1 MARGPGQTAIENI
14 IEMPMEDVLHGS
26 MMPYA
31 EYVIMERALPRVED
45 GLKPVQRRILYTM
58 MELALAPDKPHRKSA
73 RIVGDTLGKYHPHGD
88 TSVYDAMVRMAQGF
102 NMRAPLVDGHGN
114 FGSVDGDPAAAMR
127 YTEARLTPIAL
138 ELLRDIEKET
148 VAFGLNF
155 DDSTTEPVMLPGR
168 YPNLLVNGAS
178 GIAVGLAT
186 NIPPHNLGEAI
197 DAVIARLDDPS
208 CPLDDV
214 MERLPC
220 PDFPTGGELVDNAEI
235 RRAYETGRGR
245 LTLRARTKIERDR
258 NGKSRIVVFE
268 LPYQVNKAALLEK
281 VLKASEEKKALF
293 SGISDIRD
301 ESDRE
306 GMRAVIELRKDADP
320 ELTLQY
326 LYKYTDLQVT
336 FGVNMVAIADGKP
349 RTLGLLEL
357 IDHYIA
363 HQRRV
368 VRNRTLYD
376 LSAAKR
382 RAHILA
388 GLMAA
393 LDDIDRAIAIIRG
406 AQKVDEARTGLMDA
420 FSLDRDQ
427 AQAILDMRLQRL
439 TGLERLNLSNEY
451 MKLTASI
458 KRLEGILKSEKR
470 LARVI
475 RQELLEIREKHA
487 DARRTRLIA
496 PEAPRRLPEKPK
508 AAAEKAWVTLSR
520 QGFLR
525 RTSSDPGAKAA
536 EVNGDAAMETVAC
549 TSADQL
555 HVFTTLGNVFV
566 LTCAQIPEAKGRE
579 RGASIFGLIQGLQK
593 GERPVAMLSLG
604 KGEGELLFF
613 TRGGVVK
620 RTAASAYLLRKTRA
634 QAMNVRE
641 GDELISVQPK
651 GEDGVVLMVTARGM
665 SIRFLTDEVPSTGRA
680 TAGVRGIALEKG
692 DTVVLAAQ
700 TADEGEVLVLT
711 DGGYAKRSLI
721 FDYEPQKRNGK
732 GQKTIDFKKNGVN
745 GRSVV
750 AAFHVTVPFTVEAQ
764 LSNGTAE
771 RFNTDEVPIRKR
783 FSKGSVLLPV
793 TGGRAV
799 TAAYAVPGNGEK

>member
-1 MARGPGQTAIENI
+1 MARGPGQTTIENI
-14 IEMPMEDVLHGS
+14 VEMPMEDVLHRS

-58 MELALAPDKPHRKSA
+58 MELGLSPDKPHRKSA

-88 TSVYDAMVRMAQGF
+88 TSVYDAMVRMAQEF

-127 YTEARLTPIAL
+127 YTEARLTPISL

-148 VAFGLNF
+148 VSFGLNF
-155 DDSTTEPVMLPGR
+155 DDSTTEPDMLPGR

-197 DAVIARLDDPS
+197 DAVALRLDDPS
-208 CPLDDV
+208 CSLDDV
-214 MERLPC
+214 MAHLPC
-220 PDFPTGGELVDNAEI
+220 PDFPTGGELINSAEI
-235 RRAYETGRGR
+235 RQSYETGRGR
-245 LTLRARTKIERDR
+245 LTLRARTKIERER
-258 NGKSRIVVFE
+258 NGKSRIVVDE

-281 VLKASEEKKALF
+281 VLKASEEKKTLF
-293 SGISDIRD
+293 AGISDIRD

-306 GMRAVIELRKDADP
+306 GMRAVIECRKDADP
-320 ELTLQY
+320 ELILQY

-349 RTLGLLEL
+349 RTLGLIEL

-363 HQRRV
+363 HQRKV
-368 VRNRTLYD
+368 VQNRTRYD
-376 LSAAKR
+376 QNAAKR

-420 FSLDRDQ
+420 FSLDREQ

-439 TGLERLNLSNEY
+439 TGLERLNLQKEY
-451 MKLTASI
+451 KKLLASI
-458 KRLEGILKSEKR
+458 KRLESILKSEKR
-470 LARVI
+470 LVAVI
-475 RQELLEIREKHA
+475 REELLEIRNKHA
-487 DARRTRLIA
+487 NARRTRLIE
-496 PEAPRRLPEKPK
+496 PQAPRALPEKPK
-508 AAAEKAWVTLSR
+508 EKAEDAWVTLSR

-525 RTSSDPGAKAA
+525 RTSADPGTKAA
-536 EVNGDAAMETVAC
+536 EINGDAVTETVAC

-566 LTCAQIPEAKGRE
+566 LPCAQIPEAKGKD
-579 RGASIFGLIQGLQK
+579 RGVSIFGLVQGLQK
-593 GERPVAMLSLG
+593 DERPAAMLALG
-604 KGEGELLFF
+604 AGEGELLFF
-613 TRGGVVK
+613 TRGGMVK
-620 RTAASAYLLRKTRA
+620 RTDASAYILRKARA
-634 QAMNVRE
+634 QAMTVKG

-651 GEDGVVLMVTARGM
+651 GDDGVLLLVSAHGM
-665 SIRFLTDEVPSTGRA
+665 SIRFETDEVPSTGRTA
-680 TAGVRGIALEKG
+680 AGVRGIALEEG
-692 DTVVLAAQ
+692 DSVVLAAQ
-700 TADEGEVLVLT
+700 TGEEGELLVLT

-721 FDYEPQKRNGK
+721 FGYEPQKRNGK

-745 GRSVV
+745 GRVVV

-764 LSNGTAE
+764 FSDNTAE
-771 RFNTDEVPIRKR
+771 RFDTDEVRIEKR
-783 FSKGSVLLPV
+783 ASKGSVLLPV
-793 TGGRAV
+793 TAGRTV
-799 TAAYAVPGNGEK
+799 TGAYVVGDGEE